1 MAARRLRMGA
11 LSLVFSLALAGCGNT
26 SVEEQLVRAEE
37 ILRDA
42 RGGVLEARELVESK
56 AGVLESAQADLAQA
70 REALAEAEAQLVQAE
85 SAVDFQATDAL
96 LFRGIQ
102 RKLLTEDRLEQVAI
116 RVEVSR
122 GVVTLLG
129 SVPDPETRAAA
140 LEIARE
146 FSGVASVNDG
156 ISVRAPD
163 VAAQGDDEE

>member
-11 LSLVFSLALAGCGNT
+11 LSLVFSLAFAGCGNS

-42 RGGVLEARELVESK
+42 RGGVLEARELVEGK
-56 AGVLESAQADLAQA
+56 AGVLESAQTDLAQA

-122 GVVTLLG
+122 GVVTLRG

-140 LEIARE
+140 FEIARG
-146 FSGVASVNDG
+146 FPGVASVNDG